1 MLISINTL
9 TWDKLTKLKNE
20 FGENNF
26 ADTIDELIREFRKQ
40 EKDLDLISK
49 LGYV

>member
-20 FGENNF
+20 FGEDNF
-26 ADTIDELIREFRKQ
+26 ADTIDELIREFRNQ
-40 EKDLDLISK
+40 EKYIDDVSRA
-49 LGYV
+49 GFV